1 MSVTEGKTGFW
12 ERFGIPTL
20 AALLIAVAT
29 AIGTGAFVESR
40 HKDDMTE
47 IAQLRSRVSE
57 LEKSK
62 DEIGKS
68 KDDII
73 KSMIDQQAHNPL
85 VDKLASCQADNNSL
99 KHDQNIAV
107 IAEMRAVES
116 DISSEDKYLRLR
128 PFYGNGY
135 DDSSANKAVP
145 SDVQRAENQ
154 LAVDQKDLSV
164 MRQKLTCVE

>member
-1 MSVTEGKTGFW
+1 MSATEGKSGFW
-12 ERFGIPTL
+12 ERTGIPTL
-20 AALLIAVAT
+20 AALLVAAAT
-29 AIGTGAFVESR
+29 MVGTGAFVESR
-40 HKDDMTE
+40 HKDDVSE

-73 KSMIDQQAHNPL
+73 RSMIDQQAHNPL
-85 VDKLASCQADNNSL
+85 AEKLALCQADNNSL
-99 KHDQNIAV
+99 KKNQNVAV
-107 IAEMRAVES
+107 IAEMRTVES

-128 PFYGNGY
+128 PLYGSGY
-135 DDSSANKAVP
+135 DDSSANKDAP

-154 LAVDQKDLSV
+154 LAIDQKDLSA
-164 MRQKLTCVE
+164 MRQKLTCAE